1 MEWAIFFSVLV
12 VYGCRFFGFAHELL
26 KKPEPS
32 GPFRRPDHIRR
43 NGPTPGIPWPNDL
56 NYLNDLNNE
65 QLEVFIA
72 GMRGRML
79 REASDLRG
87 MPEKVNWKV
96 EGF

>member
-12 VYGCRFFGFAHELL
+12 IYACRFFGFAQELL

-43 NGPTPGIPWPNDL
+43 NGPTPGIPWPED
-56 NYLNDLNNE
+56 LNDLGTE
-65 QLEVFIA
+65 QMEVFIA
-72 GMRGRML
+72 GMRERG
-79 REASDLRG
+79 LRG
-87 MPEKVNWKV
+87 LSVKTRGLSEKVNWKV

>member
-32 GPFRRPDHIRR
+32 GPFRRPEYIRR
-43 NGPTPGIPWPNDL
+43 NGPTPGIPNIRWPDD
-56 NYLNDLNNE
+56 LNDLTNE
-65 QLEVFIA
+65 QMERFIA
-72 GMRGRML
+72 GMAERGIRMK
-79 REASDLRG
+79 ERG
-87 MPEKVNWKV
+87 LPEKVNWKV